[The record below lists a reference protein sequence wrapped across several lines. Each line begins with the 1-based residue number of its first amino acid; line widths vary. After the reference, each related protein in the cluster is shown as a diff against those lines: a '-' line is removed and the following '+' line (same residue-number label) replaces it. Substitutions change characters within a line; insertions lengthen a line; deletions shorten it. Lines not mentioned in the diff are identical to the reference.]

1 MTVAMMSRITLH
13 LKKEAHATWDSLGL
27 YSSGDPSPAPR
38 SGRFAGLR
46 FGRGTGLAGGASRG
60 TAVHVAIQE
69 YSVTHDDR
77 GDEIGFPAQTH
88 VHHSR
93 SSKPAREPHA
103 EWHELGPVRVKM
115 PGPAGDGG
123 RSRAF

>member
-27 YSSGDPSPAPR
+27 YSSGDPTPVSPS
-38 SGRFAGLR
+38 SGGRYAGLR
-46 FGRGTGLAGGASRG
+46 FGRGAGMGGGASRG

-69 YSVTHDDR
+69 FSVTHDDR
-77 GDEIGFPAQTH
+77 GDEIGLPPQSH
-88 VHHSR
+88 VHHSS
-93 SSKPAREPHA
+93 SSKREPHA

-115 PGPAGDGG
+115 PGDDR

>member
-27 YSSGDPSPAPR
+27 YSSGDPIPVSPS
-38 SGRFAGLR
+38 SGRYAGLR
-46 FGRGTGLAGGASRG
+46 FGRGAGMRGGASRG

-77 GDEIGFPAQTH
+77 GDEIGLPAPTH
-88 VHHSR
+88 VHHSS
-93 SSKPAREPHA
+93 SSKPGREPHA
-103 EWHELGPVRVKM
+103 EWHELGPVRVKI
-115 PGPAGDGG
+115 PGDGG